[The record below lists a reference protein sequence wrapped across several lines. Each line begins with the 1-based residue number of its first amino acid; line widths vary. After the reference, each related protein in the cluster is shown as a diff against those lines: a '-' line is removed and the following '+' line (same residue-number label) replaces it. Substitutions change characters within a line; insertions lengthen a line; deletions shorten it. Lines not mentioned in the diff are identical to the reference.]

1 MSREKMIGGKR
12 LNVYLD
18 EESVYLAKI
27 IGDGNVSAGIRE
39 ALAKWATVRWPT
51 VRWSTVKL
59 SILQKSQQIQREDV
73 HGTQPRQTTA
83 L

>member
-1 MSREKMIGGKR
+1 MRREKMIGGKR

-39 ALAKWATVRWPT
+39 ALEE
-51 VRWSTVKL
+51 WSTVKW
-59 SILQKSQQIQREDV
+59 SILQKSQQTQREDV
-73 HGTQPRQTTA
+73 HGTQPRQMTA

>member
-39 ALAKWATVRWPT
+39 ALAKWATVK
-51 VRWSTVKL
+51 WSTVKW
-59 SILQKSQQIQREDV
+59 STVKSQQTPREDV
-73 HGTQPRQTTA
+73 HGTQPQQTTEP
-83 L
+83 